1 MANIIAVIW
10 DCDKTLID
18 GYMQDPMFEEYGVDP
33 KAFWQET
40 DALPEKYLREQNVRV
55 NPDTIYLNQF
65 IRYARDGRFP
75 GLNNERLREFGKKQ
89 KFYPGIPEIFRSTE
103 KLINDDPA
111 YAEYGIRLEHYIIS
125 TGFSEVIR
133 GSILMDYMKYI
144 WGCELIE
151 DEDAEGRRLISE
163 IGYTIDNTTKTRAL
177 FEINK
182 GIPFDKGI
190 SVNSSIPE
198 ENRRVHM
205 NNMIYIADGPS
216 DIPAF
221 SVVRKGGGATFA
233 IYPKGDARAMAQV
246 EERRDAGRVDMY
258 AEADYSEGSTAYMWI
273 MGKIK
278 KIADRI
284 RHDEQHKIRSSVS
297 GIPQHL
303 NV

>member
-1 MANIIAVIW
+1 MGVKYDFSGYATKNDLRCSDGRTIRKNAFK
-10 DCDKTLID
+10 DCDGKQVPLVWQHQHNEVRNVLGHALLENREDGVYCYGSFNNSEEGQDAKLRVQNGDITHMSIYANQLTQDHGNVLHGVIREVSLVLAGANPGALID
-18 GYMQDPMFEEYGVDP
+18 
-33 KAFWQET
+33 
-40 DALPEKYLREQNVRV
+40 
-55 NPDTIYLNQF
+55 
-65 IRYARDGRFP
+65 
-75 GLNNERLREFGKKQ
+75 
-89 KFYPGIPEIFRSTE
+89 YP
-103 KLINDDPA
+103 
-111 YAEYGIRLEHYIIS
+111 
-125 TGFSEVIR
+125 
-133 GSILMDYMKYI
+133 ILAHS
-144 WGCELIE
+144 GELIE

-246 EERRDAGRVDMY
+246 EEMRDAGRVDMY